1 MAKKMSKHY
10 PVVRK
15 APVSSGPAANTLV
28 DTGRFLSVLN
38 RRLYRMG
45 RNYEAKVD
53 LRNDYAGQVEV
64 YVLRD
69 DWVVQKAYQMAYQAY
84 LDNTMEEREGATGT
98 NVARWEDFRVQSGL
112 TLALNT
118 GLPVMHSAA
127 GAAVV
132 QNEGEF
138 TNSHVVDD
146 ANVQRTFTWGT
157 PGGTQFGI
165 LTEYDKAGNAQ
176 GNPSTPSNTA
186 PYSGIDGEHN
196 DQTAQDLANDN
207 NQPPYDRDGI
217 NGDSPWVRVA
227 VLGATAGTQKLSSG
241 YFCAPCGFVLLKGY
255 SETSEAYSASLEVKS
270 GDYKGVHAPSMI
282 EVATVNR
289 KRKVVK

>member
-15 APVSSGPAANTLV
+15 APISSGAAANTLV

-53 LRNDYAGQVEV
+53 LRNDYAGQIEV

-196 DQTAQDLANDN
+196 GQTAQDLANDN
-207 NQPPYDRDGI
+207 NQPP
-217 NGDSPWVRVA
+217 
-227 VLGATAGTQKLSSG
+227 
-241 YFCAPCGFVLLKGY
+241 
-255 SETSEAYSASLEVKS
+255 
-270 GDYKGVHAPSMI
+270 
-282 EVATVNR
+282 
-289 KRKVVK
+289 

>member
-15 APVSSGPAANTLV
+15 APISSGAAANTLV

-84 LDNTMEEREGATGT
+84 LDNTMEEREGSTGT

-118 GLPVMHSAA
+118 GLPVLHLSLIHIS
-127 GAAVV
+127 
-132 QNEGEF
+132 EP
-138 TNSHVVDD
+138 T
-146 ANVQRTFTWGT
+146 R
-157 PGGTQFGI
+157 
-165 LTEYDKAGNAQ
+165 
-176 GNPSTPSNTA
+176 
-186 PYSGIDGEHN
+186 PY
-196 DQTAQDLANDN
+196 
-207 NQPPYDRDGI
+207 
-217 NGDSPWVRVA
+217 
-227 VLGATAGTQKLSSG
+227 
-241 YFCAPCGFVLLKGY
+241 
-255 SETSEAYSASLEVKS
+255 
-270 GDYKGVHAPSMI
+270 
-282 EVATVNR
+282 
-289 KRKVVK
+289 